1 MYLLA
6 RLPTKLGNLHTMP
19 HFLSTVFAFLF
30 RILCLIVCV
39 AQSLL
44 AFSVPPLIT
53 PFDFG
58 KESVN
63 SGDMASVF
71 CTVHKGD
78 FPINI
83 TWLLNGKPIDKHT
96 HGISLMRTNK
106 RISQLSID
114 TVDAEHAGE
123 YVCAAANSAGV
134 TSQSAYLR
142 VNGIHFVWFVLI
154 VSLLLYTICM

>member
-1 MYLLA
+1 M
-6 RLPTKLGNLHTMP
+6 PVLHNT
-19 HFLSTVFAFLF
+19 FTFT
-30 RILCLIVCV
+30 
-39 AQSLL
+39 
-44 AFSVPPLIT
+44 VPPLIT

-83 TWLLNGKPIDKHT
+83 TWLLNGKPIIDRNIE
-96 HGISLMRTNK
+96 GISLMRTNK

-114 TVDAEHAGE
+114 TVNAEHSGE
-123 YVCAAANSAGV
+123 YICSAANAAGV
-134 TSQSAYLR
+134 NSHSAYLR
-142 VNGIHFVWFVLI
+142 VNGIHCSFVL
-154 VSLLLYTICM
+154 Y